1 MSGYDDM
8 IRDGRLIA
16 ARMRILAS
24 LRDRRYRLETKQPS
38 GHACIAYSPALPDL
52 AAMDAYDEAAHRII
66 QAGAAC
72 GYWGDWGT
80 CLALLMGKAVNLNAS
95 HQRSRQL
102 DDAQVTLSY
111 VCAWLGTKTTIPPSP
126 PYAGVCKACG
136 KSIYDERLAGHVA
149 CPACQSDND
158 LVDVRR
164 QAEADYLRME
174 IQGSSRQVCAW
185 IADQTGIKIKPGT
198 LRQWCKRGKVKPWYD
213 SQQMQTVWN
222 VSQILSAATG
232 KEAK

>member
-52 AAMDAYDEAAHRII
+52 AAMDAYDEAASRII

-80 CLALLMGKAVNLNAS
+80 CLALLMGKAVDLNAS

-111 VCAWLGTKTTIPPSP
+111 VCAWLGTKITTPPSP

-136 KSIYDERLAGHVA
+136 KPIYDERLAGHVA
-149 CPACQSDND
+149 CSACQSDND
-158 LVDVRR
+158 LVGVRR

-185 IADQTGIKIKPGT
+185 IAKQTGIKIKPGT

-213 SQQMQTVWN
+213 SRQLQTVWN
-222 VSQILSAATG
+222 VSQILSSATR
-232 KEAK
+232 KESK